1 VTSRKRRL
9 PLVKPSALPPLY
21 ARWADELLQAPLPDE
36 PHATC
41 DDCAMLPRE
50 GEPRPAGQDYFDPV
64 AKCCTY
70 QPALPNFL
78 VGRILGDAG
87 VPGRASVEARI
98 DARAGVSP
106 LGLAM
111 PRDYQA
117 VYHETALTAFGHARR
132 LRCPHHLDDGRCGIW
147 QHRAAVCASWYCKHE
162 RGAVSS
168 RFWRQGIEA
177 LLRRVEADLSR
188 HCLLAIGLDSATVL
202 GALPGLEPL
211 QAPAGVP
218 ADEVDAYQRAWGP
231 WLGRERELYAKAAA
245 IVDPL
250 SWADVLAICGPEVR
264 LRAAATRHLY
274 KLVTSWDLPPRLVPG
289 TFTVV
294 GASGD
299 DVKVSGY
306 SPRDP
311 VDIPAATIALL
322 HRFDGRPTASV
333 RAQLEAEDGVAL
345 DDEFVRTLADFEL
358 LVEPPDPQARR

>member
-36 PHATC
+36 LHATC
-41 DDCAMLPRE
+41 HDCAMLPRE
-50 GEPRPAGQDYFDPV
+50 GEARPAGQDFFDPV

-87 VPGRASVEARI
+87 APGRASVEARI

-106 LGLAM
+106 LGLEM
-111 PRDYQA
+111 PPAYQA
-117 VYHETALTAFGHARR
+117 VYHETAITAFGHARG

-168 RFWRQGIEA
+168 RFWHEGIET
-177 LLRRVEADLSR
+177 LLRRVEADLAR
-188 HCLLAIGLDSATVL
+188 HCLLAIGLDGATVL
-202 GALPGLEPL
+202 GALPPL
-211 QAPAGVP
+211 GPRPTPASAP
-218 ADEVDAYQRAWGP
+218 DEAEAYRRAWGP

-264 LRAAATRHLY
+264 LRAAVARHLHA
-274 KLVTSWDLPPRLVPG
+274 LVTSADMPARLVPG
-289 TFTVV
+289 PITVV

-299 DVKVSGY
+299 GVKVTGY

-333 RAQLEAEDGVAL
+333 RAQLEAEDGIVL

-358 LVEPPDPQARR
+358 LVEAPDPQAPR